1 MYAPSGLLRGGVPKG
16 RSRTARPSSLSS
28 FWLPDNS
35 FPPSA
40 TGCLFVA
47 PLLWSAAQRLLE
59 GSLAPLDTIERGLGE
74 GFHTP
79 PLCGIGYFV

>member
-40 TGCLFVA
+40 TGCI
-47 PLLWSAAQRLLE
+47 LE
-59 GSLAPLDTIERGLGE
+59 RDPFEASHRAR
-74 GFHTP
+74 
-79 PLCGIGYFV
+79 